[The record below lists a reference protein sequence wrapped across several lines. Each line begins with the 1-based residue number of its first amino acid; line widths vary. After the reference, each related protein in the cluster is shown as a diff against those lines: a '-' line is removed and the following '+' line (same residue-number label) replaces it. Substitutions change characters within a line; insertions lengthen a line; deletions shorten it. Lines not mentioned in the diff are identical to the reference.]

1 MDTLE
6 NLSRRERQIMDIL
19 HRRPG
24 ITASQIQEAL
34 TDDLSNSSVRTF
46 LRILEEKGMVR
57 HDQDGPRFLYSPVLA
72 PEKAKSGALKHL
84 LRTFF
89 NDSPEGVV
97 AALLELQDAR
107 LSPKDLDRMAALIQK
122 AREEG
127 R

>member
-1 MDTLE
+1 MDALE

-19 HRRPG
+19 YRRPG

-34 TDDLSNSSVRTF
+34 ADDLSNSSVRTF

-57 HDQDGPRFLYSPVLA
+57 HDHDGPRFLYSPVLA
-72 PEKAKSGALKHL
+72 PEKAKTGALKHL

-97 AALLELQDAR
+97 AALLELSESKFSEA
-107 LSPKDLDRMAALIQK
+107 DLDRMAALIDK